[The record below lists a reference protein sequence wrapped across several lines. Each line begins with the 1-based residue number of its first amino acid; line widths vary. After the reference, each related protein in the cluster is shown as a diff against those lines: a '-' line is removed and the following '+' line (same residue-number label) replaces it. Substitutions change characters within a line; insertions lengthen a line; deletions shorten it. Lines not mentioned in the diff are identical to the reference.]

1 MADHEDFDDHLDNL
15 LDSVLEDFRKVD
27 SAQTQPK
34 SQESSHLLPSTSGK
48 DQAPL
53 GQGLGLGLP
62 TLSPGKKK
70 SGSTKSRSSTSNQPA
85 ASTSRPTVVDPS
97 NSSMAATLEKLAAQ
111 TRQTVESMEAS
122 PSDEDAMGNQLVEN
136 LVKQF
141 EDLGGS
147 QVCAGTHESATRT
160 RIRSL
165 LGLRTDLS
173 LKDMQSI
180 MDTMM
185 RQLLSK
191 DILHEPMKE
200 IGERYPEWLEV
211 NKSKLSHEDFV
222 RYSRQH
228 QFIVQLCKVYDTT
241 PDDFQKI
248 VDLMHSMQDCGQP
261 PSDIVRELAPGLEL
275 GEDGLPVLPDFP
287 LAGAQGGRE
296 NCNIM

>member
-147 QVCAGTHESATRT
+147 Q
-160 RIRSL
+160 
-165 LGLRTDLS
+165 
-173 LKDMQSI
+173 DMQSI

-275 GEDGLPVLPDFP
+275 GEDGLP
-287 LAGAQGGRE
+287 AS
-296 NCNIM
+296 